1 MTTLKLISY
10 IIANLFMTVTLLWGL
25 RVLIKNV
32 THEKLNCQSLLQQSL
47 SEKVLPLK
55 ESVPGEPENQPNIGS
70 FSRVAGSFGAM
81 ALTAATV
88 GISYWLIYA
97 LFSESSSSISETL
110 KSVGFFF
117 LAGSTLF
124 APYAFNQLSSL
135 FKVG

>member
-10 IIANLFMTVTLLWGL
+10 IIANLIMTVTLLWGL

-32 THEKLNCQSLLQQSL
+32 THEKQNCQSILQQSL
-47 SEKVLPLK
+47 SEKVLPPK
-55 ESVPGEPENQPNIGS
+55 ESVSGKPENQLNLGS

-97 LFSESSSSISETL
+97 LFSENSTSISETL

-117 LAGSTLF
+117 LAGSALF